1 MNIWTAAVKVVMELI
16 NGMSVQLDLRN
27 SGVQPVSLTSDL
39 HVVLLQQR
47 TQESKSHK
55 KSAWLGCRRIIIAK
69 PDCCQQSWMCMT
81 GCYTNSQSYWHD
93 APHKVLRPPAAG
105 KHRSWMQFDP
115 IRHEMFGAGFE

>member
-55 KSAWLGCRRIIIAK
+55 KSAKKA
-69 PDCCQQSWMCMT
+69 
-81 GCYTNSQSYWHD
+81 
-93 APHKVLRPPAAG
+93 
-105 KHRSWMQFDP
+105 
-115 IRHEMFGAGFE
+115 